1 MTDQKAIKDFV
12 EAMSQSRKGTSGY
25 DTTAEVVRVEG
36 STAWVHIP
44 GGVDETPVAMSI
56 SAKPGDTVRVRV
68 AGGQAWTVG
77 NDTAPPT
84 DDTAANEAQDAIDKV
99 GGFLDTH
106 LTLKNDGLYVT
117 SMKMGWRVRIA
128 NDGVYIINE
137 DDDVVAEYKDEI
149 RLGEKDKPA
158 MTIASQQIQL
168 ADAAG
173 TAILDVNMQNGPDG
187 LRTQK
192 TTFVMESSGS
202 GGSRYISG
210 TVEEVIGLYDSN
222 DTLIEVPTIVREE
235 QNYFIVRIN
244 STLAA
249 GSYYILHTTYD
260 LGYDATIGTRNGSR
274 DIGLNS
280 TAIGSNNS
288 AVSMGSVAIGTG
300 AVANSEA
307 QIAVGRYNTI
317 DNAGE
322 KAFIVG
328 NGNTELI
335 RGNAF
340 SVDWDGDVHATGDVE
355 DGNGNVLANKIE
367 ASDLSG
373 IQGDITSLDG
383 RVDALE
389 AKKTWIVERHTYT
402 YSASGNGTVN
412 ITKNQLGITNK
423 TGYTIAGYVSISTGH
438 NNVIPRSW
446 NAQST
451 QTGTSVVLRN
461 VSSSSAN
468 NQTLIVDVLYLL
480 TADSGT

>member
-56 SAKPGDTVRVRV
+56 NAKPGDTVRVRV

-137 DDDVVAEYKDEI
+137 NDDVVAEYKDEI
-149 RLGEKDKPA
+149 RLGEADSSA
-158 MTIASQQIQL
+158 IRIASQRIRMDDASGTPIFDVNL
-168 ADAAG
+168 MNDADG
-173 TAILDVNMQNGPDG
+173 TATMGAASTLQAGFTGPVSVG
-187 LRTQK
+187 H
-192 TTFVMESSGS
+192 S
-202 GGSRYISG
+202 IS
-210 TVEEVIGLYDSN
+210 EMIGLYDN
-222 DTLIEVPTIVREE
+222 DGNYVQTPTVYDAASGIVLIQTAITTTGLYRIVYKTTDTIF
-235 QNYFIVRIN
+235 N
-244 STLAA
+244 
-249 GSYYILHTTYD
+249 
-260 LGYDATIGTRNGSR
+260 ATIGTRDSTRGVGDGSVTLGEGNAAMAR
-274 DIGLNS
+274 NS
-280 TAIGSNNS
+280 AAIGSG
-288 AVSMGSVAIGTG
+288 AVSNY
-300 AVANSEA
+300 NS
-307 QIAVGRYNTI
+307 QLAVGRYNAI
-317 DNAGE
+317 DYAGE

-328 NGNTELI
+328 NGSSSS
-335 RGNAF
+335 RSNAL
-340 SVDWDGDVHATGDVE
+340 SVDWDGDVHAAGDVE

-446 NAQST
+446 NAQSS
-451 QTGTSVVLRN
+451 QTGTSIALRN